1 MSDVAAPDAQPVM
14 MTDAYVE
21 LGGANLQCLCMEVS
35 LTADPNPMP
44 VATFGAIVDYPG
56 AVKWHFVAKFL
67 QSFNAGATDDTLTAA
82 LAAFISAG
90 TPCAFKVRPY
100 GSRPA
105 SPSNPQFE
113 GELIPQDY
121 TVFGGTAGAQS
132 EVDIDWTMTGPPT
145 RTTSLV
151 A

>member
-1 MSDVAAPDAQPVM
+1 MPDVAAPNAQPVM
-14 MTDAYVE
+14 MIDAYVE
-21 LGGANLQCLCMEVS
+21 LGGANLQCLCEQVS
-35 LTADPNPMP
+35 LTADPNSIA
-44 VATFGAIVDYPG
+44 VTTFCGIADYPG

-67 QSFNAGATDDTLTAA
+67 QSFDPGATDDTLASA
-82 LAAFISAG
+82 LAAYKSAG
-90 TPCAFKVRPY
+90 TLCAFKVRPY

-113 GELIPQDY
+113 GKLIPQDY

-145 RTTSLV
+145 RTTV
-151 A
+151 